1 MNNTI
6 CNNLKIKYSNTTKR
20 FLSIDYGSKNI
31 GIAISDVGRQIATP
45 YTTIENKN
53 LEYVYKELD
62 QIIKQMDV
70 AVIVIGLPLQMN
82 GEEGETVNKVKSFT
96 EFIKKQNPNIDIC
109 FIDERL
115 TSKLV
120 EKFLINDFNLSRNKR
135 KQIIDKLAATQ
146 ILQTMLDMK

>member
-62 QIIKQMDV
+62 QIIKQMDI

-82 GEEGETVNKVKSFT
+82 GEEGKTVSKVKSFT
-96 EFIKKQNPNIDIC
+96 EFIKKQNPSIDIC